1 MTQMGAPAEEQ
12 LNNSIQALEYNISN
26 AIRKLTIKI
35 KPKVAFIQGHG
46 ELDKYH
52 TADAMLGLEEYYDVD
67 RVKINGNINS
77 LRIVFDTANGTIVNR
92 YKAIIIA
99 KPDSAFSE
107 KDKFIIDQHIMHG
120 GKVLWLIDPVFAS
133 QDSLQSYI
141 SHLWNKQS
149 C

>member
-1 MTQMGAPAEEQ
+1 MGSPAEEQ

-26 AIRKLTIKI
+26 AIRRLTIKI
-35 KPKVAFIQGHG
+35 KPKVAFIQGQG
-46 ELDKYH
+46 ELDKYQ

-67 RVKINGNINS
+67 RVKINANINS

-99 KPDSAFSE
+99 KPDSAFTE

-120 GKVLWLIDPVFAS
+120 GEVIMADRPCICQPGQPSDFF
-133 QDSLQSYI
+133 
-141 SHLWNKQS
+141 SHLWNKQ
-149 C
+149 